1 MAHSAMS
8 SLSNHEAPRTIPRT
22 HVKIAGNNDT
32 CLSRPQ
38 GLDDNGERDRRIPG
52 VCWSANVA
60 ESENC
65 RLSEKLSQK
74 TEEDT
79 PH

>member
-1 MAHSAMS
+1 MAHSAMC

-32 CLSRPQ
+32 CLSKPQ
-38 GLDDNGERDRRIPG
+38 SLDDNGERERRIPG
-52 VCWSANVA
+52 VCWSVSVA

-74 TEEDT
+74 TEEGT
-79 PH
+79 PR